1 MRINILNPK
10 CLLFAGLTAFAVQAQ
25 AQLHVT
31 ASGNVGIGTTT
42 PFSKFM
48 VMNDVEPFTGWFEDY
63 NTTFGYKYG
72 IVNQVYSPKGGST
85 YGLYN
90 YATTQYGVN
99 PPGWDFTQGQ
109 FNYVDGAQ
117 GYVSG
122 IENYTYQYDCAE
134 GQAYGINN
142 YLSSESIYEAY
153 GIYNNVS
160 ISASRCQRGNAYG
173 IFNYLNPGNGVN
185 YGIYS
190 STPGAGNYAGF
201 FDGNVH
207 VNGTFT
213 VMSDE
218 RRKQDV
224 SKLSGAMAMVA
235 RMNGYTYSFKPDAN
249 ANLPEGKQ
257 FGFLAQELEQVV
269 PELVAD
275 GQNPL
280 HVPATPAEKQ
290 KPLKKGEQP
299 AHEKR
304 PDVGSEAFKSV
315 NYIGVI
321 PILVEAMK
329 EQQAQLDAQ
338 RQEIEALR
346 AELNKR

>member
-1 MRINILNPK
+1 MRINMFTPK
-10 CLLFAGLTAFAVQAQ
+10 NLLFAGLTVFAVQAQ

-31 ASGNVGIGTTT
+31 ASGNVGIGTTS
-42 PFSKFM
+42 PFAKLM
-48 VMNDVEPFTGWFEDY
+48 VINDVEPYTGWFEDF

-72 IVNQVYSPKGGST
+72 IVNQVYAPKGGST
-85 YGLYN
+85 LGLYT
-90 YATTQYGVN
+90 YASTQSGVN
-99 PPGWDFTQGQ
+99 PPGWDYTVGNTTYTFG
-109 FNYVDGAQ
+109 GQ
-117 GYVSG
+117 GYTVG
-122 IENYTYQYDCAE
+122 IENYAYQYDCAE

-142 YLSSESIYEAY
+142 TLVTESIYEAY
-153 GIYNNVS
+153 GLYNNVS
-160 ISASRCQRGNAYG
+160 VINSRCQSGNAYG
-173 IFNYLNPGNGVN
+173 IYNILSPGNGVN

-218 RRKQDV
+218 RRKQDI

-235 RMNGYTYSFKPDAN
+235 RMNGYSYSFKPDAN

-269 PELVAD
+269 PELVED

-280 HVPATPAEKQ
+280 HVTSTTLEKV
-290 KPLKKGEQP
+290 KPLKKGEQI

-304 PDVGSEAFKSV
+304 ADVGSEAFKSV

-346 AELNKR
+346 AELGKR

>member
-1 MRINILNPK
+1 MRINMLTPK
-10 CLLFAGLTAFAVQAQ
+10 SLLFAGLAVFAVQAH

-31 ASGNVGIGTTT
+31 ANGDVGIGTTT
-42 PFSKFM
+42 PFAKLM

-63 NTTFGYKYG
+63 STTFGYKYG

-85 YGLYN
+85 YGFYN
-90 YATTQYGVN
+90 FATTQYGSN
-99 PPGWDFTQGQ
+99 PPGNDYTLGQ
-109 FNYVDGAQ
+109 YNYVDGAQ
-117 GYVSG
+117 GYVYG
-122 IENYTYQYDCAE
+122 IENHTYQYDCAE
-134 GQAYGINN
+134 GQAYGIYNE
-142 YLSSESIYEAY
+142 LTTESIYEGF
-153 GIYNNVS
+153 GIYNNVYGS
-160 ISASRCQRGNAYG
+160 TSRCATGNLYG
-173 IFNYLNPGNGVN
+173 IFNNVNPGRAVTYGV
-185 YGIYS
+185 YS
-190 STPGAGNYAGF
+190 STPGAGNYAGY

-257 FGFLAQELEQVV
+257 YGFLAQELEQVV

-280 HVPATPAEKQ
+280 HIPATPGEKV
-290 KPLKKGEQP
+290 KPLKKGDQP
-299 AHEKR
+299 AMEKR
-304 PDVGSEAFKSV
+304 ADIGSEAFKSV

-346 AELNKR
+346 AELGKR